1 MPEILAALYARVSS
15 EQQADEH
22 TIDSQVAAL
31 RTRVTED
38 ALQLPAEREFLDA
51 GYSGATLVRPALER
65 LRDLVAAG
73 GIDRLYV
80 HSPDRLA
87 RRYAY
92 QALLLDEFQAA
103 GVEVVFVNRALGQ
116 SPEDELLL
124 QVQGMVAE
132 YERAKILERSRRGKR
147 HGAQVGM
154 VSVLGGAPYGYHYIK
169 KDEGGGAA
177 RFEIVLDEARV
188 VRQVFQWVGQ
198 ERATIGEVVRRL
210 TAAKEQTRMGKT
222 VWDRTTVW
230 DMLKNPAYM
239 GMAAFGKT
247 QAGPVG
253 PRLRAQ
259 RGRPL
264 QPRDATS
271 HRDTP
276 LEDWLHIPVP
286 PIVDAAVF
294 AAVHEQL
301 QENRRRARLGLR
313 GAKYLLQGLVCCAQ
327 CGYAY
332 YGKAISPSARKHH
345 PRYYAYYRCVGTDAY
360 RFGGV
365 RVCGNHQVRTDLL
378 DVAVWLEAR
387 TLLEQPHR
395 LEQEYRQRL
404 TVRSEQETER
414 TAVER
419 QRDKLRQ
426 GLARLID
433 SYTEGYLEKPE
444 FDSRVSRQ
452 RQRIAALDEQVRQL
466 ADAEALQREL
476 RLLIGRLE
484 DFADQVEEGLE
495 TADWLARREII
506 RTLVSRVEIDHTQV
520 NVVFRV
526 PPDPF
531 VVSPDSLDRGVL
543 QHCRRRETRPLRA
556 PLVHLCPRPILKH
569 TSFQPFLDESDDT
582 LVTYPVFHERYCP
595 FMRHRIEK
603 APNVRV

>member
-1 MPEILAALYARVSS
+1 
-15 EQQADEH
+15 
-22 TIDSQVAAL
+22 L

-38 ALQLPAEREFLDA
+38 GLSLAAEHEFLDE

-65 LRDLVAAG
+65 LRDLIAAG
-73 GIDRLYV
+73 GVDRLYV

-103 GVEVVFVNRALGQ
+103 GVEVVFVNRSLGQ

-154 VSVLGGAPYGYHYIK
+154 VSVLGGAPYGYRYIK

-210 TAAKEQTRMGKT
+210 TAAQERTRMGRT

-247 QAGPVG
+247 QAGPLG

-264 QPRDATS
+264 QPREARS
-271 HRDTP
+271 SRDTP
-276 LEDWLHIPVP
+276 REDWLHIPVP

-294 AAVHEQL
+294 AAVDEQL

-313 GAKYLLQGLVCCAQ
+313 GAKYLLQGLVCCAE

-345 PRYYAYYRCVGTDAY
+345 PRHYAYYRCVGTDAY

-365 RVCGNHQVRTDLL
+365 RLCGNHQIRTDLL
-378 DVAVWLEAR
+378 DLAVWREAR
-387 TLLEQPHR
+387 ALLEQPHR

-414 TAVER
+414 TAVEL

-433 SYTEGYLEKPE
+433 SYTEGYLEKAE
-444 FDSRVSRQ
+444 FDSRITRQ
-452 RQRIAALDEQVRQL
+452 RQRITALDDQVRHL
-466 ADAEALQREL
+466 TEAEALQREL

-484 DFADQVEEGLE
+484 DFATQVEDGLD
-495 TADWLARREII
+495 TADWLTRRGII
-506 RTLVSRVEIDHTQV
+506 RMLVSRVEIDHTKV
-520 NVVFRV
+520 NIVFRV

-531 VVSPDSLDRGVL
+531 VASPDALDRGVL
-543 QHCRRRETRPLRA
+543 QHYRRRDLLRA
-556 PLVHLCPRPILKH
+556 GECGASRTRSSLGRSL
-569 TSFQPFLDESDDT
+569 
-582 LVTYPVFHERYCP
+582 
-595 FMRHRIEK
+595 
-603 APNVRV
+603 